1 MNDKYALITGGCH
14 GIGLE
19 TAKIFAENKIN
30 LYLVSRYKKK
40 LLNTSTFLSSKYKI
54 KVVGLCGDINKPIF
68 LNSFK
73 KINKLNYLI
82 NCAATANKKHFLD
95 CNLNDFQSIF
105 DTNVK
110 STFFISKIASKIM
123 KKNKERGYIIN
134 FGSILGLVGN
144 YNRTLYSSSKFAIE
158 GLTKS
163 MALDLIKFKINVNC
177 IAPTKII
184 TKKNENK
191 KILKIIK
198 NKIPQKKFPKVR
210 EVAEVCYFLC
220 SGKVNSITG
229 STIVIDGG
237 WTIL

>member
-1 MNDKYALITGGCH
+1 MVSFVEVAETPIKHNLAYTPTGRD
-14 GIGLE
+14 LE
-19 TAKIFAENKIN
+19 
-30 LYLVSRYKKK
+30 
-40 LLNTSTFLSSKYKI
+40 
-54 KVVGLCGDINKPIF
+54 
-68 LNSFK
+68 
-73 KINKLNYLI
+73 
-82 NCAATANKKHFLD
+82 
-95 CNLNDFQSIF
+95 
-105 DTNVK
+105 
-110 STFFISKIASKIM
+110 
-123 KKNKERGYIIN
+123 
-134 FGSILGLVGN
+134 
-144 YNRTLYSSSKFAIE
+144 
-158 GLTKS
+158 TKS